1 MEAIPM
7 TGNVIIIVSQ
17 TRLCTNQ
24 ISSRWCRFETE
35 TFIGDFKIK
44 ISDPTVTV
52 ARFGPWR

>member
-1 MEAIPM
+1 M